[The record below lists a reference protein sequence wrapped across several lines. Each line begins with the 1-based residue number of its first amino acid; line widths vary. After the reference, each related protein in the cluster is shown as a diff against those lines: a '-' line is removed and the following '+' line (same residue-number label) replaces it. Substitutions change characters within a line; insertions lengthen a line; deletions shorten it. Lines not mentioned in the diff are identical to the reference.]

1 MRASVSTVTGT
12 LRPSFRRIIGWGGKQ
27 LRDVLFIEDVCRLV
41 EQEIEQVD
49 RIAGQ
54 VFNIGGG
61 ARQSVSL
68 VEATELMRRKLGRS
82 VPVTVETEARKADLC
97 VYFTD
102 ARKAQR
108 VLGWAPRIGIEEGF
122 DRIIA
127 WVRENEEGLRGLY
140 CGAKQAVAAR

>member
-1 MRASVSTVTGT
+1 
-12 LRPSFRRIIGWGGKQ
+12 
-27 LRDVLFIEDVCRLV
+27 
-41 EQEIEQVD
+41 
-49 RIAGQ
+49 
-54 VFNIGGG
+54 IGGG
-61 ARQSVSL
+61 ARNTVSL
-68 VEATELMRRKLGRS
+68 GEATELMRRKFGRS

-108 VLGWAPRIGIEEGF
+108 VLGWEPRIGIEEGF

-140 CGAKQAVAAR
+140 CGAQQAVAAR